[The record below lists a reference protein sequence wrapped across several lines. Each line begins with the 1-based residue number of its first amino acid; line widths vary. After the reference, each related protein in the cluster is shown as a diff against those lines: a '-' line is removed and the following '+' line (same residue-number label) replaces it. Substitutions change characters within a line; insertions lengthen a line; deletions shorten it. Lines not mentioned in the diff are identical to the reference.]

1 MGQTAGFAAG
11 HVFSGSLI
19 YCFPCSSRFVG
30 PELAE
35 EHISILPEV
44 VIFLPDMTASFLNK
58 AETMIDYE
66 ASLPLGKTTEYRS
79 EYDPQLLC
87 PFPRQVKRDVIGV
100 TGSLPFS
107 GYDIWNAYEISWLN
121 LKGKPIVAMGEFH
134 FPCESP
140 NLIESKSFKLY
151 LNSFNQS
158 RFADFSVVEEQMQTD
173 LSAAAGA
180 PVRIRL
186 LNSDSFAGEQIQ
198 RLPGECL
205 DGLEIEI
212 TEYSLDPSLL
222 ENGADPAQPVTESL
236 HSHLLKSNCL
246 VTNQPDWGS
255 VLIRYCGGKI
265 DREALL
271 RYLVS
276 FRQHNEFHEQCV
288 ERIFVDLL
296 RYCQPQQLTVYARY
310 TRRGG
315 LDINPF
321 RSNFETQIANLRL
334 ARQ

>member
-1 MGQTAGFAAG
+1 
-11 HVFSGSLI
+11 
-19 YCFPCSSRFVG
+19 
-30 PELAE
+30 
-35 EHISILPEV
+35 V
-44 VIFLPDMTASFLNK
+44 VIFLPDLTANFLNK

-79 EYDPQLLC
+79 EYAPQLLC

-100 TGSLPFS
+100 TDRLPFG

-121 LKGKPIVAMGEFH
+121 LKGKPIVAMGEFRV
-134 FPCESP
+134 PCESP

-158 RFADFSVVEEQMQTD
+158 RFVDFAAVEELMRAD

-180 PVRIRL
+180 PVRVRL
-186 LNSDSFAGEQIQ
+186 LDSDSFIREQIQ
-198 RLPGECL
+198 PLPGECI
-205 DGLEIEI
+205 DGLEIEVA
-212 TEYSLDPSLL
+212 EYALDPSLL
-222 ENGADPAQPVTESL
+222 EKAADPAQPVAENL

-246 VTNQPDWGS
+246 VTNQPDLGS
-255 VLIRYCGGKI
+255 VLIRYRGGKI

-271 RYLVS
+271 RYLIS

-296 RYCQPQQLTVYARY
+296 RYCRPQQLTVYARY